1 MKKFILIGF
10 TVALAMVGMPLFAQ
24 GAPALPRLSMWNR
37 GVFTL
42 YDANGKTA
50 VGPNWMGYTV
60 DQGPYNS
67 LSLDWA
73 GTNVSWTMTAD
84 WEGDGATYPI
94 SLSDYSGSF
103 RLFEGKAMITAGKVK
118 SGDDYRFRNLE
129 TLGFATR
136 MANQK
141 MGVFLRVFPLKGLS
155 LGAFLPV
162 SVLEASAADTFSD
175 VNIGAEYTLDKVG
188 IIRAQYRSEEDNNGN
203 RELATG
209 VQITAVPN
217 FKLTMG
223 YTWLDKAERHDILM
237 DMVYK
242 FPRLELGAYG
252 DLNLTPG
259 VIDYGAK
266 VSAEYTFRTPPVTL
280 GSSASYGTGD
290 RWWLD
295 GLELYP
301 YARYNL
307 GGSSVQ
313 LGSKFSWKTDWFYEI
328 LFVYTIGF

>member
-1 MKKFILIGF
+1 
-10 TVALAMVGMPLFAQ
+10 
-24 GAPALPRLSMWNR
+24 MWNR

-42 YDANGKTA
+42 YDANGKTS

-67 LSLDWA
+67 LSLDWS

-84 WEGDGATYPI
+84 WEGDGAAYPI

-141 MGVFLRVFPLKGLS
+141 MGVFLRVLPLKGLN

-162 SVLEASAADTFSD
+162 SVLEGSAADTFSD

-188 IIRAQYRSEEDNNGN
+188 IVRAQYRFEEDNNGN

-237 DMVYK
+237 DAVYK

-266 VSAEYTFRTPPVTL
+266 VSAEYTFKNPPVTL

-313 LGSKFSWKTDWFYEI
+313 LGSKFSYKTDWFYEVI
-328 LFVYTIGF
+328 FVYTIGF

>member
-103 RLFEGKAMITAGKVK
+103 RLFEGKAMIT
-118 SGDDYRFRNLE
+118 
-129 TLGFATR
+129 
-136 MANQK
+136 
-141 MGVFLRVFPLKGLS
+141 
-155 LGAFLPV
+155 
-162 SVLEASAADTFSD
+162 EA
-175 VNIGAEYTLDKVG
+175 
-188 IIRAQYRSEEDNNGN
+188 R
-203 RELATG
+203 
-209 VQITAVPN
+209 
-217 FKLTMG
+217 
-223 YTWLDKAERHDILM
+223 
-237 DMVYK
+237 
-242 FPRLELGAYG
+242 
-252 DLNLTPG
+252 
-259 VIDYGAK
+259 
-266 VSAEYTFRTPPVTL
+266 
-280 GSSASYGTGD
+280 
-290 RWWLD
+290 
-295 GLELYP
+295 
-301 YARYNL
+301 
-307 GGSSVQ
+307 
-313 LGSKFSWKTDWFYEI
+313 
-328 LFVYTIGF
+328 